1 MKNDYLS
8 AVRCPL
14 SASASPKKRIDYS
27 TGHTKGEL
35 SKANRYV
42 GKLYLLSMARA
53 ARNSMSVCVCVG
65 LSVCVSVPR
74 KAIS

>member
-1 MKNDYLS
+1 M
-8 AVRCPL
+8 
-14 SASASPKKRIDYS
+14 SPSFVGPVELLRTNS

-65 LSVCVSVPR
+65 AEKSDFLKYGS
-74 KAIS
+74 